1 MVMQRYLHELPD
13 GVSPLPI
20 DELRSRITN
29 DFLSEIY
36 KVLDVNLDWV
46 IDPQSDRLLRHNMV
60 QRSLSLQAALGFT
73 DRNETRTLSSK
84 LAWTLLSLRV
94 VSLTFAFAYA
104 KTSNTTG
111 ASETELSKPGKIDL
125 LFPPAS
131 SERHKLLTNSTEVL
145 QFMVGITAW
154 SLTLTDYIID
164 QIFDLARQLG
174 PNSSAAEIREK
185 SNSTLF
191 SSTSFLLPSSTSPS
205 PPQPTS

>member
-1 MVMQRYLHELPD
+1 MVMQQYLHELPD
-13 GVSPLPI
+13 GASPTPI
-20 DELRSRITN
+20 DDLRSKITN

-46 IDPQSDRLLRHNMV
+46 IDPQPDKLLRHNMV

-73 DRNETRTLSSK
+73 DRNETRSLSSK

-94 VSLTFAFAYA
+94 VSLTFAFAFA

-111 ASETELSKPGKIDL
+111 GSETELSKPGKI
-125 LFPPAS
+125 
-131 SERHKLLTNSTEVL
+131 KLWFSRFFRIIQTADDSTEVL
-145 QFMVGITAW
+145 QFMVGIAAW

-174 PNSSAAEIREK
+174 PNPSAAEIQAK
-185 SNSTLF
+185 SK
-191 SSTSFLLPSSTSPS
+191 SFLLFRSFSLTPSLPRLCC
-205 PPQPTS
+205 